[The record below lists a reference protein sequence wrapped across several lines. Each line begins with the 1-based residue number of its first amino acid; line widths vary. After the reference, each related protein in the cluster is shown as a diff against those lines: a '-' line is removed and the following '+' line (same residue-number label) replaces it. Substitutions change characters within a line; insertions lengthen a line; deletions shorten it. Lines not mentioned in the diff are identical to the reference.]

1 MFCLFLYPAVG
12 YCSDGRGCGGGFT
25 LETFGKQ
32 GEGGYT
38 SHFVPRLHFVTLA
51 TSKWILIVPLR
62 AGPLS
67 RTPKPQPLEKKCSSH
82 PVFVFGSRPRVLK
95 GPSWRLAKDAVKRHH
110 WS

>member
-12 YCSDGRGCGGGFT
+12 YCSDGRGRGGGFT

-62 AGPLS
+62 AGPLC
-67 RTPKPQPLEKKCSSH
+67 RTPKPQPFEKKVFPSSSFRIWFTSQS
-82 PVFVFGSRPRVLK
+82 VER
-95 GPSWRLAKDAVKRHH
+95 AVVA
-110 WS
+110 SG